1 MITFI
6 YGMMLRNFFILILSI
21 LLICVSPLV
30 PLVGSP
36 IFAAKPPLDVKVID
50 TPNDKGKSIT
60 LIFEKT
66 SKDTFQ
72 MVRLCSPSSIEYE
85 IWRSAEEENSFQV
98 VGKILSSDTQFID
111 SKVKDGVK
119 YFYFIKG
126 TGENDTL
133 ISKVFGPVVSK
144 KQWADTPR
152 QGLVQAHPSGW
163 FNPKQTN
170 VLIAVVLSFLF
181 IFGFILYGKKGK
193 KLYVRPITGL
203 QAIDDAIGRA
213 TEMGKPIL
221 YSSGLGRMDRVA
233 TMASM
238 NILGSVAEKTA
249 EYNTPLIFPNYDP
262 IVMTTAQEVVREGYS
277 KAGHPEAYKPDNIF
291 FVTQSQFGYA
301 AAVDGIMTRQMP
313 ATNLFLG
320 TFEAEALILAETG
333 NSIGAIQIAGTDST
347 IQLSFFIVACDYT
360 LIGEELFVASGY
372 LTKDPQILGS
382 IKGQDWLKA
391 IIVLLILIGGIAG
404 VLGFND
410 FIKWFNIG

>member
-1 MITFI
+1 
-6 YGMMLRNFFILILSI
+6 MMLKNSFILILSI
-21 LLICVSPLV
+21 LFIYASPVL
-30 PLVGSP
+30 
-36 IFAAKPPLDVKVID
+36 ATHPPLDVELMD
-50 TPNDKGKSIT
+50 TPNDKGESIT
-60 LIFEKT
+60 LIFET
-66 SKDTFQ
+66 TREDTFE
-72 MVRLCSPSSIEYE
+72 IEYE
-85 IWRSAEEENSFQV
+85 LWRSSEEENSFQI
-98 VGKILSSDTQFID
+98 VGKILSSDEKFID
-111 SKVKDGVK
+111 TGMKDGVDQ
-119 YFYFIKG
+119 FYFLKG

-133 ISKVFGPVVSK
+133 ISAVFGPVVSK
-144 KQWADTPR
+144 GQ
-152 QGLVQAHPSGW
+152 W
-163 FNPKQTN
+163 FNANRAN
-170 VLIAVVLSFLF
+170 VLFAVVISFLF
-181 IFGFILYGKKGK
+181 ILGFILYGKKRK
-193 KLYVRPITGL
+193 KLYVRPIAGL
-203 QAIDDAIGRA
+203 GAIDDAIGRA

-221 YSSGLGRMDRVA
+221 YSSGLGKMDRVA

-262 IVMTTAQEVVREGYS
+262 VVMTTAQEVVKEGYS

-301 AAVDGIMTRQMP
+301 AAVDGIMTRQLP

-333 NSIGAIQIAGTDST
+333 NSIGAVQIAGTDST

-404 VLGFND
+404 VLGFEQ
-410 FIKWFNIG
+410 FIKFFNIG

>member
-1 MITFI
+1 MNAFA
-6 YGMMLRNFFILILSI
+6 YLRRAFWDGMMVKNPFILILSI
-21 LLICVSPLV
+21 LFIYASPLP
-30 PLVGSP
+30 PLAGYP
-36 IFAAKPPLDVKVID
+36 IFAAQPPVDVKVMD
-50 TPNDKGKSIT
+50 TPNDKGESIT
-60 LIFEKT
+60 LIFEAT
-66 SKDTFQ
+66 REDTFE
-72 MVRLCSPSSIEYE
+72 IEYE
-85 IWRSAEEENSFQV
+85 LWRSSEEENSFQI
-98 VGKILSSDTQFID
+98 VGKILFSDKKFID
-111 SKVKDGVK
+111 TGMKDGVDQ
-119 YFYFIKG
+119 FYFLKG

-133 ISKVFGPVVSK
+133 ISAVFGPVVSK
-144 KQWADTPR
+144 GQ
-152 QGLVQAHPSGW
+152 W
-163 FNPKQTN
+163 FNSKQTN
-170 VLIAVVLSFLF
+170 VLLAVIISFLF
-181 IFGFILYGKKGK
+181 IFGFILYGKKRK
-193 KLYVRPITGL
+193 KLYIRPMAGL
-203 QAIDDAIGRA
+203 EAIDDAIGRA

-221 YSSGLGRMDRVA
+221 YSSGLGKMDRVA

-249 EYNTPLIFPNYDP
+249 EFNTPLIFPNYDP
-262 IVMTTAQEVVREGYS
+262 VVMTTAQEVVKEGYS
-277 KAGHPEAYKPDNIF
+277 KAGHPEAYKPDDIF

-301 AAVDGIMTRQMP
+301 AAVDGIMTRQLP

-404 VLGFND
+404 ILGFEQ
-410 FIKWFNIG
+410 FIHFFNIG

>member
-1 MITFI
+1 
-6 YGMMLRNFFILILSI
+6 MMLKNFLIFLSSI
-21 LLICVSPLV
+21 LLIYASPLP
-30 PLVGSP
+30 PLAGSS
-36 IFAAKPPLDVKVID
+36 ILAAKPPLNVKVMD
-50 TPNDKGKSIT
+50 TPNDKGESIT
-60 LIFEKT
+60 LIFERNQE
-66 SKDTFQ
+66 DTLA

-85 IWRSAEEENSFQV
+85 IWRSAEEENNFQL
-98 VGKILSSDTQFID
+98 VGKILSSDTLFID
-111 SKVKDGVK
+111 SKAKDGVN

-133 ISKVFGPVVSK
+133 ISAVFGPVVSK
-144 KQWADTPR
+144 GQ
-152 QGLVQAHPSGW
+152 W
-163 FNPKQTN
+163 FNPKQTKVLFA
-170 VLIAVVLSFLF
+170 VLICFSFIL
-181 IFGFILYGKKGK
+181 GFILYGKRGK
-193 KLYVRPITGL
+193 KLYIRPIAGL
-203 QAIDDAIGRA
+203 GAIDDAIGRA

-221 YSSGLGRMDRVA
+221 YSSGLGKMDRVA

-238 NILGSVAEKTA
+238 NILASVAEKTA

-262 IVMTTAQEVVREGYS
+262 VVMTTAQEVVKEGYS

-301 AAVDGIMTRQMP
+301 AAVDGIMTRQLP

-372 LTKDPQILGS
+372 LTRDPQILGS

-391 IIVLLILIGGIAG
+391 IIVLLILIGGIVG
-404 VLGFND
+404 VLGFSN
-410 FIKWFNIG
+410 FIKLFNIG

>member
-1 MITFI
+1 MILKN
-6 YGMMLRNFFILILSI
+6 YLIVLSLI
-21 LLICVSPLV
+21 LLIYA
-30 PLVGSP
+30 SP
-36 IFAAKPPLDVKVID
+36 IFAAKPPLDVTVMD
-50 TPNDKGKSIT
+50 TPNDKGESIT

-72 MVRLCSPSSIEYE
+72 MVRLGSPSSIEYE

-98 VGKILSSDTQFID
+98 VGKILSSDSIFID
-111 SKVKDGVK
+111 SKVKDGVN

-144 KQWADTPR
+144 GQ
-152 QGLVQAHPSGW
+152 W

-170 VLIAVVLSFLF
+170 VLLAVVISFLF

-193 KLYVRPITGL
+193 RLYVRPIAGL
-203 QAIDDAIGRA
+203 RALDDAIGRA

-221 YSSGLGRMDRVA
+221 YSSGLGKMDRVA

-238 NILGSVAEKTA
+238 SILASVAEKTA

-262 IVMTTAQEVVREGYS
+262 VVMATAQEVVKEAYS

-404 VLGFND
+404 ILGFSY
-410 FIKWFNIG
+410 FIKLFNIG

>member
-1 MITFI
+1 MAK
-6 YGMMLRNFFILILSI
+6 NSFILILSI
-21 LLICVSPLV
+21 LILYASPL
-30 PLVGSP
+30 
-36 IFAAKPPLDVKVID
+36 FATPPPFDVKILD
-50 TPNDKGKSIT
+50 TPNDKEESIT
-60 LIFEKT
+60 LIFGRT
-66 SKDTFQ
+66 HKDNFE
-72 MVRLCSPSSIEYE
+72 VEYE
-85 IWRSAEEENSFQV
+85 IWRSAEGENSFQV
-98 VGKILSSDTQFID
+98 VGKISSSDTQFVD
-111 SKVKDGVK
+111 SKVQDGVN
-119 YFYFIKG
+119 YFYFIMG
-126 TGENDTL
+126 TEKNDTL
-133 ISKVFGPVVSK
+133 ISAVVGPVVSK
-144 KQWADTPR
+144 GQPADAPTSSGPDA
-152 QGLVQAHPSGW
+152 LGW
-163 FNPKQTN
+163 FNPKRTN
-170 VLIAVVLSFLF
+170 VLFSVVISFLF
-181 IFGFILYGKKGK
+181 ILGFILYGKRGK
-193 KLYVRPITGL
+193 RLYIRPIAGL

-221 YSSGLGRMDRVA
+221 YSSGLGKMDRVA

-262 IVMTTAQEVVREGYS
+262 VVMTTAQEVVKEGYS
-277 KAGHPEAYKPDNIF
+277 KAGHPEAYNPDNIF

-301 AAVDGIMTRQMP
+301 AAVDGIMTRQLP

-404 VLGFND
+404 VLGFEQ
-410 FIKWFNIG
+410 FINLFNIG

>member
-1 MITFI
+1 
-6 YGMMLRNFFILILSI
+6 MMLKNSFIFLSLI
-21 LLICVSPLV
+21 LLIYAST
-30 PLVGSP
+30 
-36 IFAAKPPLDVKVID
+36 IFAAKPPIDVKVMD
-50 TPNDKGKSIT
+50 TANDKGESIT
-60 LIFEKT
+60 LTFKRT
-66 SKDTFQ
+66 HPSAQKDTFG
-72 MVRLCSPSSIEYE
+72 MVRLGSPSSIEYE
-85 IWRSAEEENSFQV
+85 IWRSAEEENSFRL
-98 VGKILSSDTQFID
+98 VGKILSSDSIFID
-111 SKVKDGVK
+111 SKVKDGVN
-119 YFYFIKG
+119 YFYFVKG
-126 TGENDTL
+126 AGENDTL

-144 KQWADTPR
+144 GQ
-152 QGLVQAHPSGW
+152 W

-170 VLIAVVLSFLF
+170 VLFAVVISFLF

-193 KLYVRPITGL
+193 KLYVRPIAGL
-203 QAIDDAIGRA
+203 GAIDDAIGRA

-221 YSSGLGRMDRVA
+221 YSSGLGKMDRVA

-238 NILGSVAEKTA
+238 NILASVAEKTA
-249 EYNTPLIFPNYDP
+249 EYNTPLLFPNYDP
-262 IVMTTAQEVVREGYS
+262 VVMTTAQEVVKEGYS

-391 IIVLLILIGGIAG
+391 IVVLLILIGGIAG
-404 VLGFND
+404 VLGFSN
-410 FIKWFNIG
+410 FLKLFNIG

>member
-1 MITFI
+1 
-6 YGMMLRNFFILILSI
+6 MMLKNSFIFLSSI
-21 LLICVSPLV
+21 LLIYA
-30 PLVGSP
+30 SP
-36 IFAAKPPLDVKVID
+36 IFATIPPLDVTVMD
-50 TPNDKGKSIT
+50 TPNDKGESIT
-60 LIFEKT
+60 LTFERA

-72 MVRLCSPSSIEYE
+72 IEYE
-85 IWRSAEEENSFQV
+85 IWRSAEEENSFQI
-98 VGKILSSDTQFID
+98 VGKILSSDSVFID
-111 SKVKDGVK
+111 PKVKDGVN
-119 YFYFIKG
+119 YYYFIKG

-144 KQWADTPR
+144 GW
-152 QGLVQAHPSGW
+152 W

-170 VLIAVVLSFLF
+170 VLIAMVICFSFIL
-181 IFGFILYGKKGK
+181 GFILYGKRGK
-193 KLYVRPITGL
+193 KLYIRPIAGL
-203 QAIDDAIGRA
+203 GAIDDAIGRA

-221 YSSGLGRMDRVA
+221 YSSGLGKMDRVA

-238 NILGSVAEKTA
+238 NILASVAEKTA

-262 IVMTTAQEVVREGYS
+262 VVMTTAQEVIKEGYS
-277 KAGHPEAYKPDNIF
+277 RAGHPEAYKPDNIF

-301 AAVDGIMTRQMP
+301 AAVDGIMTRQLP

-391 IIVLLILIGGIAG
+391 IIILLILIGGIAG
-404 VLGFND
+404 VLGFSN
-410 FIKWFNIG
+410 FIKLFNIG

>member
-1 MITFI
+1 
-6 YGMMLRNFFILILSI
+6 MMLKNSFIFLSLI
-21 LLICVSPLV
+21 LLIYASPV
-30 PLVGSP
+30 
-36 IFAAKPPLDVKVID
+36 FATKPPLDVTVMD
-50 TPNDKGKSIT
+50 TPNDKGESIT
-60 LIFEKT
+60 LTFERA

-72 MVRLCSPSSIEYE
+72 IEYE
-85 IWRSAEEENSFQV
+85 IWRSAEQENSFQL

-111 SKVKDGVK
+111 SKVKDGVN

-133 ISKVFGPVVSK
+133 ISKVFGPVISK
-144 KQWADTPR
+144 GQ
-152 QGLVQAHPSGW
+152 W

-170 VLIAVVLSFLF
+170 VLFAVVLSFLF

-193 KLYVRPITGL
+193 KLYVRPIAGL
-203 QAIDDAIGRA
+203 GAIDDAIGRA

-221 YSSGLGRMDRVA
+221 YSSGLGKMDRVA

-238 NILGSVAEKTA
+238 NILASVAEKTA
-249 EYNTPLIFPNYDP
+249 EYNTPLLFPNYDP
-262 IVMTTAQEVVREGYS
+262 VVMTTAQEVVKEGYS
-277 KAGHPEAYKPDNIF
+277 RAGHPEAYKPDNIF

-301 AAVDGIMTRQMP
+301 AAVDGIMTRQLP

-372 LTKDPQILGS
+372 LTKDPQLLGS

-391 IIVLLILIGGIAG
+391 IIVLLIFIGGIAG
-404 VLGFND
+404 ILGFSD
-410 FIKWFNIG
+410 FIKLFNIG